1 MPSTYNPVRGV
12 LLLVGSLLARFGLV
26 ERERVRRASDLSWP
40 RIVTGLARMSKSTVD
55 VAMVG
60 LALGPTAIAG
70 VGFAAPFWELAFAL
84 GAGVAG
90 GTIGMVSQRSGP
102 TPARS

>member
-1 MPSTYNPVRGV
+1 
-12 LLLVGSLLARFGLV
+12 
-26 ERERVRRASDLSWP
+26 
-40 RIVTGLARMSKSTVD
+40 MSKSTVD

-70 VGFAAPFWELAFAL
+70 VGFAAPFWELVFAL

-90 GTIGMVSQRSGP
+90 RTIGMVSQRYGADAGEELAVTVTTRVS
-102 TPARS
+102 SW